1 MALEDERDLLASIL
15 ADLGNF
21 VESVGH
27 LITDQSYSTEAI
39 GFPVNQNFVPNIAGI
54 GDALQT
60 AAAGKA
66 DLPEYAAAAEKLA
79 GLSDAVR
86 LAVQAAQADLP
97 VGMAVEEAVETL
109 LDTVGLAYLTA
120 RHPWLMF
127 LARAA
132 NLLVERLP
140 EETVAGLEVAGRVLL
155 GGLIFAIEP
164 FGAIKLGWDALSNTE
179 TDDDA
184 RQHSPA
190 LTVLG
195 LALALTPFMV
205 QTFGHRTIAPDT
217 FVVLHGWESEQTG
230 DEVPLGDK
238 ISQRFVTIVLRVSG
252 TSTDAGT
259 GQPVDGKAEIA
270 VTLALVPREH
280 LGPGLWIS
288 LGIGA
293 EADIHLGGGWHF
305 VIEGELDDGID
316 MLLPGSTAPDGAGF
330 VRSGGASGGTGEVR
344 FEHRDEGGT
353 PGLPATPW
361 RLGGVLEAKTVEL
374 GLKFGDRAPNMSLTL
389 KVREAALIAPQP
401 DHGFFHDV
409 LPSGL
414 RLNFDLGVVLDATPR
429 LYLDGGSGGSVLIPI
444 RTGTPKLQGLH
455 VYLELRSRPDD
466 QTTGPPLTFEV
477 SGGFATKLGGF
488 TATVDRFGVMLPEAS
503 HPLPGAKWLKL
514 PNAIGIGIA
523 SGKGISGGGFVEF
536 EPDRGRYEGVLT
548 LTLGRYTITAFGLIS
563 DIPEGYS
570 LLIVASLEI
579 SPPWQGPFNIA
590 LAGLG
595 AIIGHNHSANVPA
608 LQSALRTG
616 AVSTILFPKDPI
628 AAAPRVLT
636 TLGNVFPV
644 TPGSSMY
651 GIGLKLSWSG
661 GLVSLSAAVI
671 IETGATPRTVILAAL
686 KGVAPDEHLPIIQLE
701 IDASGVIDTTVP
713 SVEFDGSLVNSKIGP
728 FALTGDA
735 AFRFHGGDD
744 GLFLMAV
751 GGFHPAYIVPAGA
764 RHPTPASTRPRLPRG
779 QPARAH
785 GGVLGDHLQL
795 AAVRA
800 QVEIVARKGGFSAE
814 ALLGFDVLVERNPF
828 GLMID
833 FRARAA
839 IRYDGSTLAA
849 VNLDGHLSGPS
860 PWRLHGKASLDLLF
874 FSVSIPID
882 HTFGTDYGQT
892 QQALVDAGAALN
904 TALDDPA
911 NWQAMQPSGADA
923 LVALRAATPNAQDAI
938 ALHPAGQLAMRQDA
952 FPFGIEIT
960 HIGAGRVT
968 AERFDVIAVT
978 VNTTTLAVDGHEVS
992 ELRAPFAAGE
1002 YVDLTDDDRLSRPA
1016 FEKFIAGVVVDADE
1030 ITHGGATQEI

>member
-21 VESVGH
+21 VESVWH
-27 LITDQSYSTEAI
+27 LITDQAYSTEAI

-54 GDALQT
+54 GDALQA

-66 DLPEYAAAAEKLA
+66 DLPQYAAAAEKLA
-79 GLSDAVR
+79 GLSEAVR

-190 LTVLG
+190 LAVLG
-195 LALALTPFMV
+195 LLLALTPFFV
-205 QTFGHRTIAPDT
+205 QSFGHRTIAPDT

-238 ISQRFVTIVLRVSG
+238 ISQRFVTIVLRLSG

-488 TATVDRFGVMLPEAS
+488 TATVDRFGVMLPEAP

-523 SGKGISGGGFVEF
+523 SGKDISGGGFVEF

-548 LTLGRYTITAFGLIS
+548 LTLGRYTITRFRPDQRYPRRLFAADRRVAGDQPTVARAVQHRGGRSGRHHRAQPFGQCPRATERFAHRRCQHNS
-563 DIPEGYS
+563 VPERPDRSGTAGADHVGQRLPCHS
-570 LLIVASLEI
+570 RQLDVRNRLEAQLVRWPGVAVGRRDHRDGTDAAHRD
-579 SPPWQGPFNIA
+579 PGGPQRCGTRRA
-590 LAGLG
+590 SA
-595 AIIGHNHSANVPA
+595 HHSARDRC
-608 LQSALRTG
+608 LRRHRHH
-616 AVSTILFPKDPI
+616 S
-628 AAAPRVLT
+628 
-636 TLGNVFPV
+636 
-644 TPGSSMY
+644 
-651 GIGLKLSWSG
+651 
-661 GLVSLSAAVI
+661 
-671 IETGATPRTVILAAL
+671 
-686 KGVAPDEHLPIIQLE
+686 
-701 IDASGVIDTTVP
+701 
-713 SVEFDGSLVNSKIGP
+713 
-728 FALTGDA
+728 
-735 AFRFHGGDD
+735 
-744 GLFLMAV
+744 AV
-751 GGFHPAYIVPAGA
+751 GGIRWLPGEFED
-764 RHPTPASTRPRLPRG
+764 RP
-779 QPARAH
+779 
-785 GGVLGDHLQL
+785 
-795 AAVRA
+795 VR
-800 QVEIVARKGGFSAE
+800 
-814 ALLGFDVLVERNPF
+814 
-828 GLMID
+828 
-833 FRARAA
+833 
-839 IRYDGSTLAA
+839 
-849 VNLDGHLSGPS
+849 
-860 PWRLHGKASLDLLF
+860 
-874 FSVSIPID
+874 
-882 HTFGTDYGQT
+882 
-892 QQALVDAGAALN
+892 
-904 TALDDPA
+904 
-911 NWQAMQPSGADA
+911 
-923 LVALRAATPNAQDAI
+923 
-938 ALHPAGQLAMRQDA
+938 
-952 FPFGIEIT
+952 
-960 HIGAGRVT
+960 
-968 AERFDVIAVT
+968 
-978 VNTTTLAVDGHEVS
+978 VDGRRRVPVP
-992 ELRAPFAAGE
+992 R
-1002 YVDLTDDDRLSRPA
+1002 R
-1016 FEKFIAGVVVDADE
+1016 
-1030 ITHGGATQEI
+1030 